1 MHLFYKPPGGTYT
14 QLNSIFAH
22 YNLSN
27 QILMKK
33 IFSFLIAISCLTSVA
48 AQTKEQET
56 AAVRKLGIAQYAVS
70 HLYVDSVD
78 LTKITEGAIKGMLS
92 TLDPHSTYTNA
103 AETKA
108 MNEPLEGNFD
118 GIGVQFNMLDDTL
131 LVIQTV
137 DKGPSQ
143 KAGILAGDRIVRVND
158 TVIAGVKMPQ
168 TEIMKRLRGKKG
180 TTVHLGIRR
189 TGVAEEIQ
197 FDVVRDKIPVHT
209 LDAAYII
216 APKVGYVRFG
226 SFGKTTHDEVRN
238 AILGLKEKGAES
250 LIVDVRENGGGFLEA
265 AIEVANEFLAKG
277 DMIVYTQGRAVPKVE
292 YKARG
297 GGIFTEGK
305 TVVLV
310 DEFSAS
316 ASEILAGALQDQDRA
331 TIVGVRSFGKG
342 LVQQPVGLPDGSLIR
357 LTVARYYTPAGR
369 CIQKPYKPGENEAY
383 NLDVL
388 NRLRGG
394 ELTNADSIHHNDSLR
409 CYTLRKHRPVYG
421 GGGIIPDHFV
431 PLDTT
436 VYTNL
441 YRNLSRKNLVL
452 PAILKY
458 NDTHRD
464 ELKKKYSSFEKFK
477 KDYTCPDEIIDSILA
492 EGEKTK
498 IKPKDDDEQKRT
510 RKLLGKILKAITA
523 RDIWDM
529 TQYFEIMNDGDATIQ
544 KALEVI
550 SQS

>member
-1 MHLFYKPPGGTYT
+1 
-14 QLNSIFAH
+14 
-22 YNLSN
+22 
-27 QILMKK
+27 MKK

-250 LIVDVRENGGGFLEA
+250 LIVDVRENGGGFLET

-492 EGEKTK
+492 EGEKAK

>member
-1 MHLFYKPPGGTYT
+1 
-14 QLNSIFAH
+14 
-22 YNLSN
+22 
-27 QILMKK
+27 MKK

-357 LTVARYYTPAGR
+357 LTVARYYTPSGR
-369 CIQKPYKPGENEAY
+369 CIQKPYASGKGEDMLEQYHKDLTERFNH
-383 NLDVL
+383 
-388 NRLRGG
+388 G
-394 ELTNADSIHHNDSLR
+394 ELMHADSIHFPDSLKYQTKLLER
-409 CYTLRKHRPVYG
+409 TVYG
-421 GGGIIPDHFV
+421 GGGIMPDFFV
-431 PLDTT
+431 PIDTT
-436 VYTNL
+436 RYTE
-441 YRNLSRKNLVL
+441 YHRNLVAKGVIIRTTTGYIEK
-452 PAILKY
+452 
-458 NDTHRD
+458 HRA
-464 ELKKKYSSFEKFK
+464 ELKQKYPTFDSFNRKFQV
-477 KDYTCPDEIIDSILA
+477 DEQLLA
-492 EGEKTK
+492 DLRALGEKEK
-498 IKPKDDDEQKRT
+498 VKFDQEQHDRALPLIT
-510 RKLLGKILKAITA
+510 TQLKALIA
-523 RDIWDM
+523 RDLWDM
-529 TQYFEIMNDGDATIQ
+529 SEYFQVMNETNESVQQAIRVLKEGMYE
-544 KALEVI
+544 KVI
-550 SQS
+550 SSWKKMMN

>member
-369 CIQKPYKPGENEAY
+369 CIQKPYKPGESEAY

-492 EGEKTK
+492 EGEKAK